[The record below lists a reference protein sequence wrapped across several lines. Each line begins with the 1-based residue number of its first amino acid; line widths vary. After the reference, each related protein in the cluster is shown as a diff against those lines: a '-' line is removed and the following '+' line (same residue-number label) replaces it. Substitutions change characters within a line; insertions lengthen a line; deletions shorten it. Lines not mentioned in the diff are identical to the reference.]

1 MKSIL
6 KFLLFLLISL
16 IQLGCES
23 DEICLE
29 DITPKLIIRFYNDN
43 IPNEKKSVALLK
55 VNIEGIDGDYSN
67 ETITN
72 LTDSIAIPLKV
83 TDNKTRFILTLQGNS
98 NLGTE
103 DNIDTISVNYTQQ
116 DIFIS
121 RSCGY
126 KTVFNEAE
134 ASFLIDDDN
143 WIKGLE
149 EKNDPLQIIDEN
161 AAHVKIYH

>member
-1 MKSIL
+1 MIAL
-6 KFLLFLLISL
+6 T
-16 IQLGCES
+16 QLGCES

-29 DITPKLIIRFYNDN
+29 DITPKLIIRFYNEN
-43 IPNEKKSVALLK
+43 IPNQLKSVALLK

-72 LTDSIAIPLKV
+72 LTDSIAIPLQV
-83 TDNKTRFILTLQGNS
+83 IDNKTRFILTLQGNS

-103 DNIDTISVNYTQQ
+103 GNIDTITVDYSRQ

-134 ASFLIDDDN
+134 AGLIIDDDN

-149 EKNDPLQIIDEN
+149 EKNEPLQIIDEN
-161 AAHVKIYH
+161 AAHVKIFH

>member
-1 MKSIL
+1 MKNSI
-6 KFLLFLLISL
+6 KFLLFLI
-16 IQLGCES
+16 IAVTQMGCES

-29 DITPKLIIRFYNDN
+29 DTTPKLIIRFYNEN
-43 IPNEKKSVALLK
+43 IPSELKSVALLK
-55 VNIEGIDGDYSN
+55 VNIEGIDGEYIN

-72 LTDSIAIPLKV
+72 LTDSIAIPLQV
-83 TDNKTRFILTLQGNS
+83 TDNKTRFILNLQGNS

-103 DNIDTISVNYTQQ
+103 DNIDTIFVSYAQQ
-116 DIFIS
+116 DVFVS

-134 ASFLIDDDN
+134 AGFVKDDDN

-161 AAHVKIYH
+161 AAHVKIFH

>member
-1 MKSIL
+1 MKNIL
-6 KFLLFLLISL
+6 KFLLFLMIALT
-16 IQLGCES
+16 QLGCES

-29 DITPKLIIRFYNDN
+29 DITPKLIIRFYNEN
-43 IPNEKKSVALLK
+43 IPNQLKSVALLK

-72 LTDSIAIPLKV
+72 LTDSIAIPLQV
-83 TDNKTRFILTLQGNS
+83 IDNKTRFILTLQGNS

-103 DNIDTISVNYTQQ
+103 DNIDTITVDYSRQ

-134 ASFLIDDDN
+134 AGLIIDDDN

-149 EKNDPLQIIDEN
+149 EKNEPLQIIDEN
-161 AAHVKIYH
+161 AAHVKIFH

>member
-1 MKSIL
+1 MIAL
-6 KFLLFLLISL
+6 T
-16 IQLGCES
+16 QLGCES

-29 DITPKLIIRFYNDN
+29 DITPKLIIRFYNEN
-43 IPNEKKSVALLK
+43 IPNQLKSVALLK

-72 LTDSIAIPLKV
+72 LTDSIAIPLQV
-83 TDNKTRFILTLQGNS
+83 IDNKTRFILTLQGNS

-103 DNIDTISVNYTQQ
+103 DNIDTITVDYSRQ

-134 ASFLIDDDN
+134 AGLIIDDDN

-149 EKNDPLQIIDEN
+149 EKNEPLQIIDEN
-161 AAHVKIYH
+161 AAHVKIFH